1 MKIALVPILLQGVS
15 YHFVECS
22 LIFKY
27 NIKMYIPD
35 FLRSIL
41 SVNPMTAENNM

>member
-1 MKIALVPILLQGVS
+1 MKIALVPILLKDFS
-15 YHFVECS
+15 YHFVECC
-22 LIFKY
+22 LIFQY
-27 NIKMYIPD
+27 NIEMYIPD